1 MLVPSVAPATTTAP
15 SETVL
20 LTQPEVID
28 RKKYQDQAEIS
39 CSFKAKI
46 DKAHQK
52 NLSSPIGDFWFIWMA
67 NGRQTHRKQVV
78 KIKKLLFELLI
89 FLNKAGVFDF
99 WYILV

>member
-39 CSFKAKI
+39 CSFNTRI
-46 DKAHQK
+46 DKA
-52 NLSSPIGDFWFIWMA
+52 FA
-67 NGRQTHRKQVV
+67 NCSKP
-78 KIKKLLFELLI
+78 
-89 FLNKAGVFDF
+89 N
-99 WYILV
+99 

>member
-28 RKKYQDQAEIS
+28 RKKHQDQAEIS

-46 DKAHQK
+46 DKA
-52 NLSSPIGDFWFIWMA
+52 FA
-67 NGRQTHRKQVV
+67 NCSKP
-78 KIKKLLFELLI
+78 
-89 FLNKAGVFDF
+89 D
-99 WYILV
+99 